1 MGASVRT
8 VIMMAVALLLVAY
21 LFPIALLAIADANT
35 TGWVSVVITMFQ
47 TVLPIIATIAVALKF
62 LGKI

>member
-1 MGASVRT
+1 MGIGAKSV
-8 VIMMAVALLLVAY
+8 VMMAVALLLVAY

-35 TGWVSVVITMFQ
+35 TGWVAVVITIFQ